1 MRIAGFLVAA
11 PLLALLTV
19 LTSDADGNFLLLAF
33 GPALHPAFTL
43 VVHAAH
49 AALMRRPGAE
59 ADTMARASR
68 AFLERGSALTSR
80 LLEAARSQ
88 RACAPLARMRFRRDL
103 GSSSQTLNESQ

>member
-80 LLEAARSQ
+80 LLEAARGCS
-88 RACAPLARMRFRRDL
+88 
-103 GSSSQTLNESQ
+103 